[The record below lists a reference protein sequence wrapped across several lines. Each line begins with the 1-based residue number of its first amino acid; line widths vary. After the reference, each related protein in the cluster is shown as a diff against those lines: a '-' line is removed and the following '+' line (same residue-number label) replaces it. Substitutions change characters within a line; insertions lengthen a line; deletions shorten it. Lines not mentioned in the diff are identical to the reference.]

1 MQSNVEH
8 VRSVYVHVPF
18 CAHRCPYCNFTLIA
32 GRSDLHESYLR
43 AIELEL
49 SGITTSCSIDTLFL
63 GGGTPTALTSEQ
75 LDRLLTMLKDHFSL
89 SSDSELSIEANP
101 NDIKPELIRVLTDH
115 GVNRVS
121 LGVQSFDKSKL
132 LLLGRDHDGDQIQVA
147 MDLLLPSIASISVDL
162 IFGTMSENLNG
173 WKEDLRRAVSL
184 SPHHLSTYGL
194 TYEKGTTY
202 WNRLKS
208 GDLELVDEEIERQM
222 YEHAIDFLCD
232 HGFEH
237 YEVSNF
243 ALPNHRCR
251 HNQVYW
257 TGDPFFALGPG
268 AARFVNGIREVNH
281 RSTTTYINEVLAG
294 GSPVAEREEL
304 NCLERARER
313 LVFGL
318 RRLEGIDP
326 KNLEKETGLEMAD
339 ICGNE
344 IGELV
349 ELGLLEEHDAQIRLS
364 RKGLLVSDSIWPRL
378 LVPGNAN

>member
-1 MQSNVEH
+1 M
-8 VRSVYVHVPF
+8 
-18 CAHRCPYCNFTLIA
+18 
-32 GRSDLHESYLR
+32 
-43 AIELEL
+43 
-49 SGITTSCSIDTLFL
+49 
-63 GGGTPTALTSEQ
+63 
-75 LDRLLTMLKDHFSL
+75 
-89 SSDSELSIEANP
+89 
-101 NDIKPELIRVLTDH
+101 
-115 GVNRVS
+115 S

-132 LLLGRDHDGDQIQVA
+132 QLLGRDHDGEQIQAA
-147 MDLLLPSIASISVDL
+147 MDLLLPSIASVSLDL

-173 WKEDLRRAVSL
+173 WKEDLQRAVCL

-194 TYEKGTTY
+194 TYEKGTAY
-202 WNRLKS
+202 WNRLNS

-222 YEHAIDFLCD
+222 YEHAIDFLGD

-318 RRLEGIDP
+318 RRLEGVDC
-326 KNLEKETGLEMAD
+326 KELEQETGLEMAD

-349 ELGLLEEHDAQIRLS
+349 ELGLLEEQDAQIRLS
-364 RKGLLVSDSIWPRL
+364 RRGLLVSDSIWPRL
-378 LVPGNAN
+378 LVPANPN